1 MNPSN
6 NIRSLILALMLVLVA
21 MVQTMAQVTH
31 EVFRGEVYA
40 LGVVNVPGETYEWKV
55 FNDHTLTVEAG
66 DNEII
71 FISGNNGNQV
81 SIRWLRTGVYYFTVR
96 AQSLMGCSNLKVGMI
111 TVVEDQNLSPT
122 ISISTDM
129 NPICKGTLVKFT
141 ATTMGAGYSPIF
153 SWAKNGI
160 QVGENSPVY
169 YDSTIVD
176 KDVINC
182 TMISRSKEKGAVIT
196 RSNDIR
202 MTVLTV
208 IAGFTF
214 TENFS
219 NINGNLLFNN
229 TSKGADTYN
238 WDFGDGQV
246 SNEVNPSVTY
256 TNDGIYM
263 IRLTAMNR
271 INCMDTC
278 SYKYVMLF
286 KGLYIPNAFAPGSAS
301 QLGRVFQPAGI
312 SIKNY
317 KIEVYDNW
325 GHLMWESSAL
335 DSNGTPT
342 ESWDGTYEG
351 KPMPQGTYLWKVNA
365 VFFDEST
372 WQGSDNKSGKGN
384 SASFGTVLLIR

>member
-1 MNPSN
+1 MNPLN
-6 NIRSLILALMLVLVA
+6 NIRRLILALMLVLVA
-21 MVQTMAQVTH
+21 MAQTMAQVTH
-31 EVFRGEVYA
+31 DVFRGEVYA
-40 LGVVNVPGETYEWKV
+40 LGVINVPGETYEWKV
-55 FNDHTLTVEAG
+55 YKDHTLSVEAG
-66 DNEII
+66 NNEVI
-71 FISGNNGNQV
+71 FINGNTGSQV
-81 SIRWLRTGVYYFTVR
+81 PIRWLKTGVYYFTVR
-96 AQSLMGCSNLKVGMI
+96 AQSAMGCSNLKVGMI
-111 TVVEDQNLSPT
+111 TVEEEQNLSPT
-122 ISISTDM
+122 ISISTDQ
-129 NPICKGTLVKFT
+129 NPICKGALVKFT
-141 ATTMGAGYSPIF
+141 ASVMGAGYSPIF
-153 SWAKNGI
+153 TWTKNGI
-160 QVGENSPVY
+160 QVGENSPVL
-169 YDSTIVD
+169 YDSTVID
-176 KDVINC
+176 RDVISC
-182 TMISRSKEKGAVIT
+182 TMISRSKEGGTVIT
-196 RSNDIR
+196 KSNDIR

-229 TSKGADTYN
+229 TSKGAETYN

-256 TNDGIYM
+256 TKDGIYM

-301 QLGRVFQPAGI
+301 QLGSVFQPAGI
-312 SIKNY
+312 SLKKY

-351 KPMPQGTYLWKVNA
+351 RPMPQGTYLWKVNA
-365 VFFDEST
+365 EFLDET
-372 WQGSDNKSGKGN
+372 IWQGSDNKSGKGKG
-384 SASFGTVLLIR
+384 ASFGTVLLIR